1 MKCKSCQSE
10 VSPKFAHAIGTN
22 TCPFCGDEIMD
33 SELQGALKG
42 LGDAMKAVDKYPV
55 EVFDW
60 LSSNFGLV
68 KESDLREK
76 LRHEFSVKPRSVA
89 PSVSHKSQAQSEDY
103 AAVAEASGEI
113 ELDSDGNQIT
123 GQVIQDPSVT
133 NKFLRNAGIKQRSD
147 ALKDLVKQI
156 KKTSGSS
163 NSKKAAL
170 PVDPEDLSG
179 PELARMN
186 PEELEQLESM
196 ISGDFSGPISA
207 LSGSEDSY
215 DDEIPSFVLNM
226 ANGAKKGADYNHQD
240 VMKLQ
245 KLQGKSSSVRS
256 EISRS
261 GGVGLIRR

>member
-1 MKCKSCQSE
+1 
-10 VSPKFAHAIGTN
+10 
-22 TCPFCGDEIMD
+22 
-33 SELQGALKG
+33 
-42 LGDAMKAVDKYPV
+42 MKAVDKYPV

-76 LRHEFSVKPRSVA
+76 LKHEFAVKPRSAV
-89 PSVSHKSQAQSEDY
+89 PSVSAKRYSQEQVSVNEDE
-103 AAVAEASGEI
+103 VSDEI

-123 GQVIQDPSVT
+123 GKAIQDPSVT
-133 NKFLRNAGIKQRSD
+133 NKFLKNAGIKQRSD

-156 KKTSGSS
+156 KKTSGPS
-163 NSKKAAL
+163 NSRPAAM
-170 PVDPEDLSG
+170 PVDPEELSG
-179 PELARMN
+179 AEIARMN

-196 ISGDFSGPISA
+196 ISGDFSGTNSA
-207 LSGSEDSY
+207 LSGSEDNY

-226 ANGAKKGADYNHQD
+226 ANSAKKGSDYNHQD

-245 KLQGKSSSVRS
+245 KLQNKSSSVRS

-261 GGVGLIRR
+261 GGVGFIRR